1 MLHASE
7 QIYAL
12 VNDVAAYPEFVAHC
26 AQTQVHD
33 HSAEHMRASLMLKKS
48 GVKLQFTTHNQLTPN
63 SRILMELVDGPF
75 SYLQG
80 EWRFE
85 ALRADACKVQ
95 LDLAFEMQNSA
106 LAKITGSLLESVG
119 NNLVDAFCE
128 RANVLYGRNT
138 AFLNTLR

>member
-7 QIYAL
+7 HIYGL

-26 AQTQVHD
+26 AQTSVHEQ
-33 HSAEHMRASLMLKKS
+33 SAEHMRASLTLKKS
-48 GVKLQFTTHNQLTPN
+48 GVKLQFTTHNKLTPH
-63 SRILMELVDGPF
+63 SSIIMELVDGPF
-75 SYLQG
+75 TYLQG

-85 ALRADACKVQ
+85 SLRADACKVQ
-95 LDLAFEMQNSA
+95 LDLVFEMQNSA
-106 LAKITGSLLESVG
+106 LAKITGGLLESVG

-128 RANVLYGRNT
+128 RANTLYGRNT